1 MLTVYSIE
9 QSNVWDEIVR
19 SFHEFDIY
27 WLSEY
32 TRAFQIHGDGEPLL
46 LFYESGSVRGINVVM
61 KRDVAHDRHFAAR
74 IPEGVYFDIATP
86 YGYGGWYFEGDQTGA
101 DAAAFQKEYS

>member
-32 TRAFQIHGDGEPLL
+32 TRAFQIHGDGEPFL
-46 LFYESGSVRGINVVM
+46 
-61 KRDVAHDRHFAAR
+61 
-74 IPEGVYFDIATP
+74 
-86 YGYGGWYFEGDQTGA
+86 
-101 DAAAFQKEYS
+101 